1 MYIVKIYIYI
11 DIYRYKYIYVYICIF
26 KYIYRYRYRYSK
38 LSNLPCAHDISPH
51 LFTKTQKTVMIVA
64 LSLGNVGRP
73 DIGGEMWPCHVEEIL
88 HHGFGK

>member
-1 MYIVKIYIYI
+1 MYIVKKKYIYI
-11 DIYRYKYIYVYICIF
+11 DINIYVYIYAYLNI
-26 KYIYRYRYRYSK
+26 YRYRYRYRYSK

>member
-1 MYIVKIYIYI
+1 
-11 DIYRYKYIYVYICIF
+11 
-26 KYIYRYRYRYSK
+26 
-38 LSNLPCAHDISPH
+38 
-51 LFTKTQKTVMIVA
+51 MIVA